1 MSQIIEYIIQIN
13 SLSNNKQYK
22 YIKNKLLFFKSYDT
36 SRIIF
41 FKKLHLILHR
51 LPGYLVEFNE
61 EIDDKKHRWFNLWDE
76 FHDNSYFDDNDR
88 GIMSLKTIKLTN
100 NIYQISILVK
110 NTPIPVRS
118 YIKID

>member
-22 YIKNKLLFFKSYDT
+22 YIKNKLLFLKSYDT

-41 FKKLHLILHR
+41 FKKLHVILHR